1 MQPGPTTDGKKVS
14 VEICSVRRQWV
25 RYGVAGIAASAAGW
39 AATGNAAESDALVVT
54 QVIDMSPQQQDV
66 SRDFVAGSKA
76 AWQTF
81 NTKGGLRGKKVQH
94 VVVETD
100 GSSAAVKN
108 AWNAAVA
115 DPRCIAISGS
125 VGSTVSEQ
133 LSALQVSTAG
143 GKALPIVAPWL
154 HNPADNSSREGVF
167 DIFAGQQ
174 QQIEFAVR
182 SLAIMGVPRVVTI
195 FSSALYEQQ
204 SRRQVEKAASAT
216 RIAVDYVP
224 AAKLSQGGY
233 KYQPDVPVILFL
245 GGTLE
250 LHEFI
255 TKMAM
260 PAGRQC
266 YVIAL
271 ADVNL
276 QVLAQMSKIPSQ
288 ISVVATQVVP
298 PVTSGTTVV
307 REYRD
312 ALSRLFEEEPTPQG
326 LAGFIAAKFT
336 EAAIARSAQ
345 PWSRSSLLAT
355 LRRQED
361 SDLGGFNVLF
371 NKGMRISQYVT
382 QTVIAR
388 DGRVLR

>member
-1 MQPGPTTDGKKVS
+1 MEVDSG
-14 VEICSVRRQWV
+14 RRKWV
-25 RYGVAGIAASAAGW
+25 GYGVASVGASLSGW
-39 AATGNAAESDALVVT
+39 SGVARAAEPDTVVVT
-54 QVIDMSPQQQDV
+54 QVVDMSPQQQDV

-76 AWQTF
+76 AWQTL
-81 NTKGGLRGKKVQH
+81 NIKGGLRGKKVQH

-100 GSSAAVKN
+100 GSGAAVKS

-115 DPRCIAISGS
+115 DARCIAISGS
-125 VGSTVSEQ
+125 VGSAVSEQ
-133 LSALQVSTAG
+133 LSALQASAAS
-143 GKALPIVAPWL
+143 GKSLPIVAPWL
-154 HNPADNSSREGVF
+154 HNPTDKGSRDGVF
-167 DIFAGQQ
+167 DIFAGQH

-204 SRRQVEKAASAT
+204 SRSQVDKAASAT

-224 AAKLSQGGY
+224 AAKLSQDGY
-233 KYQPDVPVILFL
+233 KYRPDVPVVLFL

-255 TKMAM
+255 NQMAM

-298 PVTSGTTVV
+298 PVTSGTAVV
-307 REYRD
+307 REYRE
-312 ALSRLFEEEPTPQG
+312 ALSRLFDEEPTPQG

-371 NKGMRISQYVT
+371 NKGTRISQYVT

>member
-1 MQPGPTTDGKKVS
+1 M
-14 VEICSVRRQWV
+14 
-25 RYGVAGIAASAAGW
+25 RYGVAGMAASLTGW
-39 AATGNAAESDALVVT
+39 TATAAEPDVFVVS
-54 QVIDMSPQQQDV
+54 QIVDMSAQQQDV

-76 AWQTF
+76 AWQTL
-81 NTKGGLRGKKVQH
+81 NIKGGIRGKKIQH
-94 VVVETD
+94 VVTETD
-100 GSSAAVKN
+100 GSTTAVKN
-108 AWNAAVA
+108 AWNAALA
-115 DPRCIAISGS
+115 DPRCIAISGC

-133 LSALQVSTAG
+133 LSALQMSSAK
-143 GKALPIVAPWL
+143 GKTLPIIAPWL
-154 HNPADNSSREGVF
+154 HSPPDKASREGVF
-167 DIFAGQQ
+167 DIFAGQH

-182 SLAIMGVPRVVTI
+182 SLAIMGVPRVVSI

-204 SRRQVEKAASAT
+204 SRSQVEKAASAT

-233 KYQPDVPVILFL
+233 KYQPDVPVVLFL

-255 TKMAM
+255 KQMAM

-298 PVTSGTTVV
+298 PVTSGTAVV

-312 ALSRLFEEEPTPQG
+312 ALSRLFDEEPTPQG

-336 EAAIARSAQ
+336 ESTIARSAQ

-355 LRRQED
+355 LRKQED

-371 NKGMRISQYVT
+371 EKGTRISQYVT

>member
-1 MQPGPTTDGKKVS
+1 M
-14 VEICSVRRQWV
+14 EIDSGRRKWV
-25 RYGVAGIAASAAGW
+25 GYGVASVGASLSGW
-39 AATGNAAESDALVVT
+39 SGVAKGAEPDTVVVT
-54 QVIDMSPQQQDV
+54 QVVDMSPQQQDV
-66 SRDFVAGSKA
+66 SRDFIAGSKA

-81 NTKGGLRGKKVQH
+81 NIKGGLRGKKFQH
-94 VVVETD
+94 AVVETD
-100 GSSAAVKN
+100 GSSAAVKS

-125 VGSTVSEQ
+125 VGSAVSEQ
-133 LSALQVSTAG
+133 LSALQASAAS

-154 HNPADNSSREGVF
+154 HNPTDKGSRDGVF
-167 DIFAGQQ
+167 DIFAGQHQ
-174 QQIEFAVR
+174 QVEFAVR

-204 SRRQVEKAASAT
+204 SRSQVEKAASAT

-224 AAKLSQGGY
+224 ATELSGGGY
-233 KYQPDVPVILFL
+233 KYRPDVPVVLFL

-298 PVTSGTTVV
+298 PVTSGTAVV
-307 REYRD
+307 REYRE
-312 ALSRLFEEEPTPQG
+312 ALSRLFDEEPTPQG